1 MKKIF
6 SILAVLVL
14 SAATSFA
21 QITIGAGYAHNIATS
36 KVGDSSPA
44 KALTDGFYVEGGY
57 QFQLADIVTFNP
69 TLRYTFLTSG
79 ESNSIA
85 VPIIGT
91 LTGSA
96 RLTEHY
102 LSIPAMFELNLELN
116 NGRFF
121 MFAGPTFEL
130 GLASNLKLSA
140 SAYEG
145 LGSYIHEAFGLG
157 SKANMSIDLYRDK
170 TYNRFDALIGGGI
183 GFQFGKFIIKAGYN
197 YGMVDRNKTSKVTLH
212 DQQIY
217 GGVAFTF

>member
-1 MKKIF
+1 MKKVF
-6 SILAVLVL
+6 TILAVLAL

-21 QITIGAGYAHNIATS
+21 QMTIGAGYVHDISTS
-36 KVGDSSPA
+36 KLSNSTA
-44 KALTDGFYVEGGY
+44 NKALTDGFYVEGGI
-57 QFQLADIVTFNP
+57 QAQLGEIVTFNP

-91 LTGSA
+91 LSGSS
-96 RLTEHY
+96 RLLEHY

-121 MFAGPTFEL
+121 MFAGPTLEL
-130 GLASNLKLSA
+130 GLASTAKLSA
-140 SAYEG
+140 SAYDG
-145 LGSYIHEAFGLG
+145 LGASILEALGLG
-157 SKANMSIDLYRDK
+157 SKANMSLDLYKDK
-170 TYNRFDALIGGGI
+170 TYGRFDALIGGGI

-197 YGMVDRNKTSKVTLH
+197 YGMVDRNKTSEITLH

-217 GGVAFTF
+217 CGVAFAL